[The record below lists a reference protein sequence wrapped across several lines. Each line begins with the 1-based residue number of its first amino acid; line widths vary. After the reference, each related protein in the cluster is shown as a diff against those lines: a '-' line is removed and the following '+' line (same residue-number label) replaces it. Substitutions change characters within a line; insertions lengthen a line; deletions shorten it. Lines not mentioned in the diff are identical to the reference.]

1 MIYLW
6 HSPRF
11 VDFDK
16 PPYVCPQCGRRS
28 RLCMRHDAYYC
39 PACDIW
45 LEPVCGSERH
55 PRSQMPPAKGMAW
68 MVDYKRL
75 GGRIRQVR
83 LDRGLTQAELA
94 ELADVSTPY
103 DSHVERG
110 VKTIS
115 LNTLTRVAE
124 SLDTTL
130 DSLLLGQQ
138 VSDQNAYGTE
148 VAALLEDCSPAQRQ
162 TLYEITQ
169 AVKKIICE
177 KRS

>member
-1 MIYLW
+1 
-6 HSPRF
+6 
-11 VDFDK
+11 
-16 PPYVCPQCGRRS
+16 
-28 RLCMRHDAYYC
+28 
-39 PACDIW
+39 
-45 LEPVCGSERH
+45 
-55 PRSQMPPAKGMAW
+55 MPPAKGMAW

-75 GGRIRQVR
+75 GGRIRQAR

-103 DSHVERG
+103 VSHVERG
-110 VKTIS
+110 AKTIS

>member
-1 MIYLW
+1 
-6 HSPRF
+6 
-11 VDFDK
+11 
-16 PPYVCPQCGRRS
+16 
-28 RLCMRHDAYYC
+28 
-39 PACDIW
+39 
-45 LEPVCGSERH
+45 
-55 PRSQMPPAKGMAW
+55 

-75 GGRIRQVR
+75 GGRIRQAR

-103 DSHVERG
+103 VSHVERG

-138 VSDQNAYGTE
+138 VSDQSAYGTE
-148 VAALLEDCSPAQRQ
+148 VAALLADCSPAQRQ
-162 TLYEITQ
+162 TL
-169 AVKKIICE
+169 
-177 KRS
+177 